1 MQAGLRAPAVDEEAD
16 GDEHRSRH
24 HQRHAELAA
33 ADAVVLGFEAL
44 VDAVCGEGG
53 DLRADEEADAE
64 GDVVEAADADAL
76 VVGRAGPES
85 REGGQDEVHDAV
97 DVADVEGED
106 LHDGLREE
114 EAEGAL
120 EGGAEVLAELAVGG
134 VELGVEVFVAGLLDQ
149 LDLFAAQDLGGVSLV

>member
-1 MQAGLRAPAVDEEAD
+1 M
-16 GDEHRSRH
+16 
-24 HQRHAELAA
+24 
-33 ADAVVLGFEAL
+33 
-44 VDAVCGEGG
+44 
-53 DLRADEEADAE
+53 
-64 GDVVEAADADAL
+64 

-149 LDLFAAQDLGGVSLV
+149 LDLFAAEDLGGVGLVEEEEAHNLDDDSGNAGGVEDPAPVAVLGDEATCDGSDGRAEQRHEGIQGHGTTTLLRHP